1 MTTNQSPPT
10 RPKRSCF
17 QFSIKALLGLAVF
30 VALACAALLSAS
42 EWWAGATFTLTL
54 AVLLVAVLASIFRRG
69 STRAFWIGFAV
80 VGWVYL
86 SLWPAMRF
94 SSRLLVWGD
103 LPLLTTNLSELAYS
117 ELHPTGWEDACG
129 INEHQCRFVVVA
141 HCLWTWLF
149 AMFGGLLACYLYA
162 TRAKKPS

>member
-1 MTTNQSPPT
+1 MTTDQSPPA
-10 RPKRSCF
+10 RPKRSWF

-30 VALACAALLSAS
+30 VALACAALLNAS
-42 EWWAGATFTLTL
+42 EWWLSATFTLTL

-80 VGWVYL
+80 VGCVYL
-86 SLWPAMRF
+86 SLSPAAPF
-94 SSRLLVWGD
+94 SRLWLGGNF
-103 LPLLTTNLSELAYS
+103 PLLTSNLSELAYS
-117 ELHPTGWEDACG
+117 ELHPTGWVYAPGDG
-129 INEHQCRFVVVA
+129 QRQYRFVAVA

-162 TRAKKPS
+162 TREKES